1 MKKFNKLL
9 LFLMDV
15 EKELAIQV
23 VKEAFDENEHA
34 VLTNAAH
41 DEVYKILQ
49 HAYDLLKEDM
59 PEIRSK
65 GKKPEKLE
73 KLRLVV

>member
-9 LFLMDV
+9 LFIMDV
-15 EKELAIQV
+15 EKELAIQI
-23 VKEAFDENEHA
+23 VKEAFEGNEHA
-34 VLTNAAH
+34 VLANAAH
-41 DEVYKILQ
+41 DEVYRVLQ
-49 HAYDLLKEDM
+49 HAYDLLKEDL

-65 GKKPEKLE
+65 GKKPEKSE

>member
-9 LFLMDV
+9 LFIMDV

-23 VKEAFDENEHA
+23 VKEAFDGDEHA
-34 VLTNAAH
+34 VLANAAH

-49 HAYDLLKEDM
+49 HAYTLLKEDM

-65 GKKPEKLE
+65 GKKPEKSE